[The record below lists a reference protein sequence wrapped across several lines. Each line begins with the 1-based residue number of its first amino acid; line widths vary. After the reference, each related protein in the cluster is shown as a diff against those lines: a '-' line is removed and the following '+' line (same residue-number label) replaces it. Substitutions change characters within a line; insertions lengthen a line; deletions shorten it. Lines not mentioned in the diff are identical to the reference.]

1 MNNVVLANAT
11 DGFCTYIAGTK
22 HMDYTDLPLF
32 SPILASLLGSGS
44 LDKTECIETMNRII
58 LEFFD
63 CYLKDEGEFQVQE
76 CYDLSEHGN

>member
-11 DGFCTYIAGTK
+11 DGFCTHIAGTM

-32 SPILASLLGSGS
+32 SPVLASLLGSGS

-63 CYLKDEGEFQVQE
+63 CYLKGEGEFRVQE